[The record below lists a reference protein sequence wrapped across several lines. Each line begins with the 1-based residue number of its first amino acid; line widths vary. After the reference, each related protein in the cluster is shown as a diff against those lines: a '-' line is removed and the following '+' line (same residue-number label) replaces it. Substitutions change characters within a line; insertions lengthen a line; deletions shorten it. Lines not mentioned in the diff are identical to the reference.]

1 MTQITH
7 NIKRALSK
15 VKRFLLPPK
24 AQHALWRLCV
34 RYPRL
39 ADLYYCVNGA
49 FRREHRAVLKGKLL
63 HLEDMHRAD
72 DTGAEYTLRR
82 NTHRLEKGLIMR
94 PRRPVFAADYIG
106 ETVDVYAGLAKASD
120 PDINPLMCWASDVL
134 AEYFSVVA
142 EDPRIEP
149 HRATFQSIA
158 PPQRSCGQTGS
169 AETFV
174 PYARET
180 APLKIDYEAMHQLAY
195 RRRSV
200 RWYQDKPV
208 PRESIDRAI
217 EVAKLSPSA
226 CNRQPFSFR
235 IFDDP
240 EKAREIG
247 AIPMGTVGFSQNF
260 PCLIVI
266 VGDLRA
272 YYSERDR
279 HVIYIDAGLAA
290 MALQF
295 ALEVQGIS
303 SCCINFPD
311 IEPRERMMAGALG
324 LTVNQRPIMCMS
336 LGYPD
341 PTGQVPY
348 SQKKSL
354 DEIRSYNELN

>member
-1 MTQITH
+1 MSGMLRE
-7 NIKRALSK
+7 IKQALLRFI
-15 VKRFLLPPK
+15 RFLIPPK
-24 AQHALWRLCV
+24 AHRALWRMCV
-34 RYPRL
+34 RWPRL
-39 ADLYYCVNGA
+39 ADLYYCVNGS
-49 FRREHRAVLKGKLL
+49 FRREHRATLKGKLL
-63 HLEDMHRAD
+63 HLQDMNRAD

-106 ETVDVYAGLAKASD
+106 ETVNVYAGLAKSGRT
-120 PDINPLMCWASDVL
+120 DIGPLMCWASDVL
-134 AEYFSVVA
+134 TEYFSVVA

-149 HRATFQSIA
+149 HRQTFATVT
-158 PPQRSCGQTGS
+158 PPARACE
-169 AETFV
+169 ETLI
-174 PYARET
+174 PYARDT
-180 APLKIDYEAMHQLAY
+180 SPLKVDFEGMHQLAY

-200 RWYQDKPV
+200 RWYEDKPV
-208 PRESIDRAI
+208 PREVIDRAI

-235 IFDDP
+235 IFDDA

-260 PCLIVI
+260 PCLLVI

-272 YYSERDR
+272 YFSERDR
-279 HVIYIDAGLAA
+279 HVIYVDAGLAA

-295 ALEVQGIS
+295 ALEVQGVS

-311 IEPRERMMAGALG
+311 VEPRERRMAKALG
-324 LTVNQRPIMCMS
+324 LTVNERPIMCMS
-336 LGYPD
+336 IGYPD
-341 PTGQVPY
+341 PTGHVPY

-354 DEIRSYNELN
+354 DEIRSYNETC